1 MFIDDQNIIESFLA
15 VDKHLN
21 ETGVRPIESY
31 VVDDGWNQYRKS
43 ADQYLTGDDLRR
55 NGSVDGKDGLNHEGF
70 WQFNNKFPDGLTPSS
85 NLVQKLGSDFGV
97 WIGRVAATTTRAT
110 WPASSPMPE
119 MALLPVAHR
128 CRRPALRNQVQG
140 HGRQVDEGLRR

>member
-1 MFIDDQNIIESFLA
+1 MNVVQADFFNYINQISKPSDFRIQYNSWFDNMMFIDDQNIIESFLA

-70 WQFNNKFPDGLTPSS
+70 WQFNTVP
-85 NLVQKLGSDFGV
+85 
-97 WIGRVAATTTRAT
+97 
-110 WPASSPMPE
+110 
-119 MALLPVAHR
+119 
-128 CRRPALRNQVQG
+128 
-140 HGRQVDEGLRR
+140 